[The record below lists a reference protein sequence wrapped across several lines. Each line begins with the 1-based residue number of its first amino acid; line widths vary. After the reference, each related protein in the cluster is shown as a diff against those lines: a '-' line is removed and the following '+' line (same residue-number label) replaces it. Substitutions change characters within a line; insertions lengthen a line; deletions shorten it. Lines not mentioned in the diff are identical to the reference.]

1 MELFVRLAPARD
13 ALARAPWQAATG
25 GAVAVAPGEAW
36 LQYRALLVAGKGGA
50 TPYLK
55 GVTIKEV
62 E

>member
-1 MELFVRLAPARD
+1 MA
-13 ALARAPWQAATG
+13 G